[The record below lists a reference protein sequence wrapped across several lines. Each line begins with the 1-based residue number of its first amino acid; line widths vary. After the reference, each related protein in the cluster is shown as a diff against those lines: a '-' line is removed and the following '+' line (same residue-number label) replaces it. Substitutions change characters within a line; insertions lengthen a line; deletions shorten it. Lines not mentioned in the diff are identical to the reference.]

1 MCIYICIKMCI
12 YNIHDFFII
21 ITTTETIIC
30 HCRDLYQSRTEKSI
44 AAAFSTPG
52 KILNFFWQIFKF
64 SINSILYLMPAEISF
79 CFISLSILQ
88 VSTTH
93 LWLRCFNL
101 LLPRSTMK
109 QPYVFP
115 YPILNFW
122 LLVSAVIVKLFFF
135 CLLWG
140 KCKVTIISNP
150 YLKAVKDSVSFTVTG
165 WSSCHETTQ
174 MIMISPLT
182 C

>member
-93 LWLRCFNL
+93 LWLCCFNL
-101 LLPRSTMK
+101 LLPRS
-109 QPYVFP
+109 
-115 YPILNFW
+115 
-122 LLVSAVIVKLFFF
+122 S
-135 CLLWG
+135 
-140 KCKVTIISNP
+140 
-150 YLKAVKDSVSFTVTG
+150 
-165 WSSCHETTQ
+165 HETALC
-174 MIMISPLT
+174 ISLPNFKFLVISQ
-182 C
+182 CSYCQIIFFLSSVGQVQSDNN